1 MLILAS
7 DGVWEF
13 ITSQATCAVSLV
25 RVVSAPSA
33 VSVGSSHPAGNSLHR
48 PLPVLVILTTLP
60 TTTSL
65 HLLLDYSFTH
75 LS

>member
-48 PLPVLVILTTLP
+48 PLVILTTLP

-65 HLLLDYSFTH
+65 HLLLDYPFTH